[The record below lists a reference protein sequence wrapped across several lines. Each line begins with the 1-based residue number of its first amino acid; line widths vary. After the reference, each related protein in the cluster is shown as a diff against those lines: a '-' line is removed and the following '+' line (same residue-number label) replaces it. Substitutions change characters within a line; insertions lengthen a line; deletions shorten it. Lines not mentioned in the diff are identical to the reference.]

1 MSKTNQ
7 AIPDSEE
14 LREFKNIIN
23 GQELRRRF
31 EEPITEE
38 LEYPSDMTSDSDK
51 KIKRF
56 LDEYGF
62 KQQVLRLAAHINM
75 DKKNQ
80 QGGDDNEIIEVN
92 HEEKQR
98 FKINKYDIYALIG
111 LLLGIVCIIKAM
123 GIYYLITNDF
133 ANTADAFEDAMTQNR
148 VDISI
153 TSSLLKSKDIY
164 SMVFLIKDLFTS
176 FGKNMKDQIENN
188 VIQQI
193 MFMALQAAEIA
204 KLRAKDV
211 CSSATDDALTDLLLS
226 VFNGGNTLKCVIN
239 EGAKASISFID
250 QKGSFYSTQ
259 FSHIYTLI
267 TFGVSLSYSG
277 GGYITYRLNNAF
289 GGEIYKKIMNQV
301 YDQEIMDPL
310 LIEDVKTGGKRRAR
324 KSKRKT
330 KKQRKTKKSRKSR
343 KGRKSKKQR
352 KSRKSRKGRK

>member
-1 MSKTNQ
+1 MSKTNE
-7 AIPDSEE
+7 IISDSEE

-23 GQELRRRF
+23 GQELRRIF
-31 EEPITEE
+31 KEPITEE

-62 KQQVLRLAAHINM
+62 KQQVLRLAAYINM

-80 QGGDDNEIIEVN
+80 QGGDGDDDDNEIIEVN
-92 HEEKQR
+92 NEEKQR

-133 ANTADAFEDAMTQNR
+133 ANTADAFNDAMTQNG
-148 VDISI
+148 VDTSI
-153 TSSLLKSKDIY
+153 TSSLLESKDIY

-226 VFNGGNTLKCVIN
+226 VFNGSNTLECVIK

-250 QKGSFYSTQ
+250 KKGAFYSTQ

-277 GGYITYRLNNAF
+277 GGYITYRINDAF
-289 GGEIYKKIMNQV
+289 GGKIYKTIMNKM
-301 YDQEIMDPL
+301 YKTENNPL
-310 LIEDVKTGGKRRAR
+310 PIEDVKTGGKRRAK

-343 KGRKSKKQR
+343 KGRKSKKQKR
-352 KSRKSRKGRK
+352 TRKGRK

>member
-14 LREFKNIIN
+14 LIEFKNIIN
-23 GQELRRRF
+23 GQELRLIF

-80 QGGDDNEIIEVN
+80 QGGDGNEIIEVN

-133 ANTADAFEDAMTQNR
+133 ANTADAFEDAMTQNG
-148 VDISI
+148 VNTSI

-250 QKGSFYSTQ
+250 QKGAFYSTQ

-277 GGYITYRLNNAF
+277 GGYITYRINDAF
-289 GGEIYKKIMNQV
+289 GGKIYKTIMNKV
-301 YDQEIMDPL
+301 YKTENNPL
-310 LIEDVKTGGKRRAR
+310 SIEDVKTGGKRRAR

-330 KKQRKTKKSRKSR
+330 KKQRKTKKSRKSK
-343 KGRKSKKQR
+343 KGRKSKKQKR
-352 KSRKSRKGRK
+352 TRKGRK